1 MIITATGDIL
11 KADVDAVV
19 NTVNTVGV
27 MGKGLALQFKRR
39 YTENFAAY
47 KRACDAGEVQIGSM
61 FVTRTHQL
69 TGPRLIVNFPT
80 KKHWRGDSRL
90 EWIRA
95 GLQDLVRVIRE
106 ENITSIAIPPLGAGN
121 GNLEWQDVRPLVEA
135 ALSQLD
141 TVRVEIF
148 EPVKKHFSVAASKA
162 PNLTN
167 SRALILALMLG
178 YARRRQAAEPWEDAR
193 GASHLEIQKLMYFA
207 SKLLPAMHLRFSQGK
222 YGPYSDVVRVML
234 QELEGSYISGY
245 GDGNDRVLEFQ
256 PIEVTDAGIAELEKF
271 TPAGDDPEEFNRAV
285 EGVLDHIFGFEGAY
299 PIELLASVEWA
310 TDRLGT
316 TDRDRVTDYVQ
327 KWTERKGRLFTSDH
341 IATALD
347 RVTNSPTQELVAS
360 H

>member
-1 MIITATGDIL
+1 MITSATGDIL
-11 KADVDAVV
+11 KADVEAVV

-39 YTENFAAY
+39 YPENFTIY
-47 KRACDAGEVQIGSM
+47 KRACDAGDVKVGSM
-61 FVTRTHQL
+61 FVTRTDQL

-90 EWIRA
+90 EWVRA
-95 GLQDLVRVIRE
+95 GLQDLVRVIRDE
-106 ENITSIAIPPLGAGN
+106 GITSIAIPPLGAGN
-121 GNLEWQDVRPLVEA
+121 GGLNWQDVRPLVEE

-141 TVRVEIF
+141 DVRVELF
-148 EPVKKHFSVAASKA
+148 EPVKKHFAVAPSKA

-167 SRALILALMLG
+167 SRALILALMVG
-178 YARRRQAAEPWEDAR
+178 YSRRRQAAEPWEDAR

-207 SKLLPAMHLRFSQGK
+207 SKLLPVMKLRFSQGK

-234 QELEGSYISGY
+234 QELEGTYISGY
-245 GDGNDRVLEFQ
+245 GDGNDRVLELQ
-256 PIEVTDAGIAELEKF
+256 PIEVTDVGIAELLKF
-271 TPAGDDPEEFNRAV
+271 TPAGDSPEEFDKAV
-285 EGVLDHIFGFEGAY
+285 NGVLDHILGFEGAY

-310 TDRLGT
+310 ADRLGT
-316 TDRDRVTDYVQ
+316 TDREQVTDYVQ

-347 RVTNSPTQELVAS
+347 RLTDGRNSELATTS
-360 H
+360 